1 MFDHPRGITLDDLS
15 PQDIA
20 NQLGVPVYLADLM
33 GDVIDTL
40 AGRNPLTFLPGD
52 AAPLLQLAHPGGWGV
67 EKYL

>member
-20 NQLGVPVYLADLM
+20 NQLGVPVHLADLM
-33 GDVIDTL
+33 GDVIDAL
-40 AGRNPLTFLPGD
+40 AGRNPLTFRPGD
-52 AAPLLQLAHPGGWGV
+52 LAPLLDIVHPGGWGV